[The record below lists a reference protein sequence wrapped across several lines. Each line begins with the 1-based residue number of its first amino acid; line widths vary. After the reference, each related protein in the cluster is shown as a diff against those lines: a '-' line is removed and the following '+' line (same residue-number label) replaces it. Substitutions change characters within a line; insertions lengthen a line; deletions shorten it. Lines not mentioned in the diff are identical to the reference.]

1 MLTAY
6 RLTAYGA
13 YLNRISLFDIDRVG
27 LDDSLLFPVAVA
39 FAAGG
44 ACAVGDLHYLDGVV
58 RSVGLLGLPE
68 GDGDGGDFA
77 EGVAVLHH
85 HLFLHGVAD
94 FQALV
99 LLLAATESLSRARA
113 TGPQQGTG
121 CDEGTR

>member
-68 GDGDGGDFA
+68 GDGDGGDGGDDDGNDGGDGA
-77 EGVAVLHH
+77 GDD
-85 HLFLHGVAD
+85 G
-94 FQALV
+94 
-99 LLLAATESLSRARA
+99 
-113 TGPQQGTG
+113 G
-121 CDEGTR
+121 CRDGGDGDDP

>member
-1 MLTAY
+1 MFTAYWLTAY
-6 RLTAYGA
+6 VGYHYGVA
-13 YLNRISLFDIDRVG
+13 FLNIDRVG
-27 LDDSLLFPVAVA
+27 LDDGLLFPASIA
-39 FAAGG
+39 FAAVG

-58 RSVGLLGLPE
+58 GSVGQLGLPE

-94 FQALV
+94 FQTLV
-99 LLLAATESLSRARA
+99 LQLGATETLSRARA